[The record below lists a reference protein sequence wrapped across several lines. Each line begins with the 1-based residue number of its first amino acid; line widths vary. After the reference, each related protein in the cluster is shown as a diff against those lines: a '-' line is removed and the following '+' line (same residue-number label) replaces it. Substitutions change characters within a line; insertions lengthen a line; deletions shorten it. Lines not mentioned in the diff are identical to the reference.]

1 MQEAVAKVSKSAKR
15 RPFQFNSAILLGIP
29 YIAFMVIFGIVPMIL
44 AIIFSFSK
52 YGNYQPEYL
61 AAGLSNYVAILT
73 DPQLLISFGNIL
85 KFGAIMLPVS
95 FIGAL
100 AIALI
105 LDLADDRFGGFMR
118 TVYFIPGAITLP
130 AVALIAIFMFDPGIS
145 PFGFFLKLT
154 GAKIAGDILNNKTLI
169 YFMVLLRFF
178 ASSGGWI
185 AVFYGALTGINRE
198 VIEAGMIDGCNP
210 WQMAYYIKRPLIM
223 GYALFMLINLTI
235 QSLQLFAEPFIIQ
248 TSLRTGSPIDPYW
261 SPNMWSAFLTIRTG
275 DFGKSAVISLIM
287 LLISLVAA
295 VFIVTRTG
303 MFKTDVVRN

>member
-1 MQEAVAKVSKSAKR
+1 MSIATVEARQSTQR
-15 RPFQFNSAILLGIP
+15 RRFQFNSAILLGLP
-29 YIAFMVIFGIVPMIL
+29 YVIFMLVFGIVPMIL
-44 AIIFSFSK
+44 ALIFSFSK
-52 YGNYQPEYL
+52 YGGFQPQYL
-61 AAGLSNYVAILT
+61 AAGLSNYIEILK
-73 DPQLLISFGNIL
+73 DPQLLVSFGNIL
-85 KFGAIMLPVS
+85 KFAAIMLPVS

-100 AIALI
+100 GIALI
-105 LDLADDRFGGFMR
+105 LDLAEDRLGSFMR
-118 TVYFIPGAITLP
+118 TVYFVPGAITLP

-145 PFGFFLKLT
+145 PFGFLLKMS
-154 GAKIAGDILNNKTLI
+154 GAKVAGDILNNKTLI
-169 YFMVLLRFF
+169 YFMVILRFF

-198 VIEAGMIDGCNP
+198 VIEAGLMDGCNP

-235 QSLQLFAEPFIIQ
+235 QSLQLFAEPFILQ
-248 TSLRTGSPIDPYW
+248 TSLQTASPIDPYW
-261 SPNMWSAFLTIRTG
+261 SPNMWSAFITIRTG

>member
-1 MQEAVAKVSKSAKR
+1 MRTVDVKASPSTKKR
-15 RPFQFNSAILLGIP
+15 SFKFNSAILLGIP
-29 YIAFMVIFGIVPMIL
+29 YIAFMIVFGIVPMIL
-44 AIIFSFSK
+44 ALIFSLSK
-52 YGNYQPEYL
+52 YGNYQPVYF
-61 AAGLSNYVAILT
+61 AAGLSNYTAILT
-73 DPQLLISFGNIL
+73 DPQLLVSFGNIFR
-85 KFGAIMLPVS
+85 FGAIMLPIS
-95 FIGAL
+95 FVGTL

-105 LDLADDRFGGFMR
+105 LDLADDRLGGFVR
-118 TVYFIPGAITLP
+118 TVYFVPGAITLP

-145 PFGFFLKLT
+145 PFGFLLRWG
-154 GAKIAGDILNNKTLI
+154 GAKIAGDILNNNTMI

-178 ASSGGWI
+178 ANAGGWI

-210 WQMAYYIKRPLIM
+210 WQLAYYIKRPLIM

-248 TSLRTGSPIDPYW
+248 TSLQTSSPIDPYW
-261 SPNMWSAFLTIRTG
+261 SPNMWSAFITIRTG
-275 DFGKSAVISLIM
+275 DFGKSAVISLLM
-287 LLISLVAA
+287 LLISLVGA